1 MCILSKIEEKRTRH
15 TRAQLGTYSKEH
27 NPRVYTK
34 IEGELPV
41 GYPGSQSAA
50 LKGDILAGK
59 QFSFTVVL
67 VARSIRSWTA
77 PTFLHFIKKL
87 KEP

>member
-1 MCILSKIEEKRTRH
+1 MNVCTCRKKKKQELDTHTYTVRH
-15 TRAQLGTYSKEH
+15 VLEEH

-41 GYPGSQSAA
+41 GYPGWQSAA
-50 LKGDILAGK
+50 LKGDILASE

-67 VARSIRSWTA
+67 DPFLNGSDFS
-77 PTFLHFIKKL
+77 PLHFIKKL
-87 KEP
+87 KNP